1 MAVFSANEIRTLS
14 WVFFHGDYLTLGVNF
29 MRSNFH
35 EFQFAKRNI
44 AVERQNKLEMASNA
58 VCAAVAHFAAD
69 YISSVLNSDSLG
81 IHTLNWVFRYL
92 TNFRRNR

>member
-1 MAVFSANEIRTLS
+1 
-14 WVFFHGDYLTLGVNF
+14 

-69 YISSVLNSDSLG
+69 YISSVLNSDG
-81 IHTLNWVFRYL
+81 IGLSRIGFLDTYP
-92 TNFRRNR
+92 TNFRINR

>member
-1 MAVFSANEIRTLS
+1 
-14 WVFFHGDYLTLGVNF
+14 

-69 YISSVLNSDSLG
+69 YISSVLNSDGLG
-81 IHTLNWVFRYL
+81 IHITNWVVRYLTDFRKIIKYGKNLLKLNWVFP
-92 TNFRRNR
+92 NPKF